1 MEEKRRAEKEAKEP
15 RETADI
21 FKEINQKRK
30 HSIRPKSAHTNNS
43 KQIEIPMILIS
54 SLRILCQGRV
64 LYARRGS
71 DDITNLGGIRITFE
85 EASVG
90 LQF

>member
-43 KQIEIPMILIS
+43 KHKEIPMILIS